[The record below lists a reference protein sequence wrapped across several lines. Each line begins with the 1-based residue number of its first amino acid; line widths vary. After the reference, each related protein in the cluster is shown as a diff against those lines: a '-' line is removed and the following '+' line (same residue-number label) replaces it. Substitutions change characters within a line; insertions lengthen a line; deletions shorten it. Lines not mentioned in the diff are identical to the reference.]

1 MKTLVN
7 IISREHPLAAY
18 LFIKEYYE
26 AGDKL
31 LFVAANEDFNCIT
44 PLVNTLK
51 IDKDLVQRV
60 VLRRDSDK
68 YTYERICRIIHSA
81 VDKHGEYYVNLAGG
95 TRYMAL
101 SVQHV
106 FSTFK
111 STFFYIQ
118 TRENLI
124 VKTIFDN
131 SIYDDDDE
139 ILPIK
144 YKMKLGEYFEVYGLT
159 HDLDTPKPLVSDHL
173 TACTPEHLF
182 EMFSQRKLSSS
193 DYKVLDVL
201 REKYR
206 NWKYIDINEV
216 ETTIN
221 DTMVPIPNLS
231 RFLKYIKFEPAE
243 KGLLQHD
250 ELDYLTGGWFE
261 EYVYRLIQQNVEP
274 DDMAMGV
281 RIDGCT
287 EIRHNNELDVSF
299 IKNNQLYVIE
309 CKSGINSE
317 SMFNEIVYKVSSL
330 KEVLLGL
337 DCNSYIFSL
346 KKDPTGDLKKIARY
360 MGITFC
366 DFDTLTREDKLN
378 KVLKRMR
385 SISNP

>member
-1 MKTLVN
+1 MMKTLVN

-26 AGDKL
+26 VGDKL
-31 LFVAANEDFNCIT
+31 LFIAANEDFPFIS
-44 PLVNTLK
+44 PLVKTLQ
-51 IDKDLVQRV
+51 IDRELVQRI

-68 YTYERICRIIHSA
+68 YTYERICRVINSA
-81 VDKHGEYYVNLAGG
+81 VDKHAEYYVNLAGG

-106 FSTFK
+106 FSNFK

-144 YKMKLGEYFEVYGLT
+144 YRMNLGEYLEVYGLS
-159 HDLDTPKPLVSDHL
+159 HDLGTPKLVISDDQQ
-173 TACTPEHLF
+173 AKSMFALF
-182 EMFSQRKLSSS
+182 SNRKLSSS
-193 DYKVLDVL
+193 DYKVMELL

-206 NWKYIDINEV
+206 NWKYIDIKEV
-216 ETTIN
+216 ENTVN
-221 DTMVPIPNLS
+221 DSMTPIPNLS
-231 RFLKYIKFEPAE
+231 KFLDFIKFTPKKE
-243 KGLLQHD
+243 GLLVHE

-261 EYVYRLIQQNVEP
+261 EYVYHLIKATVNP
-274 DDMAMGV
+274 DDIAIGV
-281 RIDGCT
+281 HIDGIT
-287 EIRHNNELDVSF
+287 EIKHNNELDVCF
-299 IKNNQLYVIE
+299 IKNNQFFVIE

-317 SMFNEIVYKVSSL
+317 IMFNEIVYKVSSL

-337 DCNSYIFSL
+337 DCQSYIFSL
-346 KKDPTGDLKKIARY
+346 KKDPTGDLKKIAKY

-366 DFDTLTREDKLN
+366 DFDILTKEEKLR
-378 KVLKRMR
+378 KILKKM
-385 SISNP
+385 N